1 MSVPRVSVILPTYNR
16 ASLLLRALTSVLD
29 QTYESYE
36 VRIVDD
42 GSTDNTRLV
51 VAGLADQR
59 LHYERIDHAG
69 SAVARNHAVRT
80 ARGEWLAFI
89 DSDDEWMPT
98 KLERQLG
105 VAATLPPEIG
115 VIYCGGEYVD
125 DTTSRPVATRRL
137 RPGRDVRVFDRLLE
151 TNWFPFVSVLI
162 HRRCFERVGLFDE
175 GLACGE
181 DREWLLR
188 VARSFDFY
196 GLADPL
202 VRVHIHRGQRQTTSL
217 AERIAF
223 AEAILRRYAEELARR
238 PALRARKYV
247 ALGQLQLHHA
257 DPAAARRA
265 FMMALRTRPAFLPAY
280 FHLLTSWG
288 LWPGWHAI
296 SRLRQRRRGRRSLA
310 QVGGQRTAP

>member
-1 MSVPRVSVILPTYNR
+1 MSAPRVSVVLPTYNR
-16 ASLLLRALTSVLD
+16 APLLLRALGSVLA
-29 QTYESYE
+29 QTYESFE

-42 GSTDNTRLV
+42 GSTDRTTSV
-51 VAGLADQR
+51 VADLADPR
-59 LHYERIDHAG
+59 LHYERIEHAG
-69 SAVARNHAVRT
+69 SAVARNHAVRA

-105 VAATLPPEIG
+105 VAATLPPDIG

-125 DTTSRPVATRRL
+125 DTAGRPVAIRRL

-151 TNWFPFVSVLI
+151 TNWFPFVSVLV

-175 GLACGE
+175 GLAYGE

-188 VARSFDFY
+188 AARTFDFY

-202 VRVHIHRGQRQTTSL
+202 VRVHIHRGPRQTTSL

-223 AEAILRRYAEELARR
+223 AETILHRYAEELARR
-238 PALRARKYV
+238 PTLHARKYV
-247 ALGQLQLHHA
+247 ALGQLQLRHGH
-257 DPAAARRA
+257 PAAARRN
-265 FMMALRTRPAFLPAY
+265 FVTALRARPAFLPAY
-280 FHLLTSWG
+280 FHLITSWG
-288 LWPGWHAI
+288 VWPGWHAV
-296 SRLRQRRRGRRSLA
+296 SRLRQRWRGWRSLA
-310 QVGGQRTAP
+310 RVGGQGTVP